1 MEQRILALGSSLLCG
16 APRPTALL
24 IPRSGTKTSAFQIRD
39 SQTETL
45 EEAGFLGSVAGFTK
59 IGRRDRERATPSTS
73 SPAQF
78 GFLIQNLS
86 LYFD

>member
-1 MEQRILALGSSLLCG
+1 MGVSQGLQRLDEETNREREREHHHSDTKS
-16 APRPTALL
+16 APVFVSWHFLD
-24 IPRSGTKTSAFQIRD
+24 IFVSVSVFVFVSVSAFVQRWD
-39 SQTETL
+39 EET
-45 EEAGFLGSVAGFTK
+45 
-59 IGRRDRERATPSTS
+59 ERATPSTS